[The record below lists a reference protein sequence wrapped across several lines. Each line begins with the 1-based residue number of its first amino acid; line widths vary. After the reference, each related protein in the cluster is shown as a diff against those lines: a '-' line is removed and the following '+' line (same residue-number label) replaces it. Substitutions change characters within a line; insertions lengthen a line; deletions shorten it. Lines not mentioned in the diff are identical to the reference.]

1 VSGNCLV
8 VGLGNPGLEY
18 RNSRHNAGFMVVDA
32 IAAKAGSE
40 WRLEKKFFAEL
51 SECSLGG
58 TKCLLVKP
66 QTFMNLS
73 GKSVAAVASYRRIE
87 LGNILVALD
96 DADLPLGAIRLRPG
110 GGAGGHHGLESVIE
124 HMAGKEFPRLRL
136 GIARPVGEVRDIAN
150 HVLGKF
156 DEAERNLLETVL
168 QQSVRQVQCWSA
180 EGIALAMNRFNGL
193 VNPAKS
199 V

>member
-1 VSGNCLV
+1 MV

-18 RNSRHNAGFMVVDA
+18 RNTRHNAGFMLVDA
-32 IAAKAGSE
+32 IAAKAGAS

-51 SECSLGG
+51 SECSLGEV
-58 TKCLLVKP
+58 KCLLVKP

-73 GKSVAAVASYRRIE
+73 GKAVAAVAAYRRVE
-87 LGNILVALD
+87 LGKILVALD

-124 HMAGKEFPRLRL
+124 HLAGKEFPRLRL

-150 HVLGKF
+150 HVLGRF
-156 DEAERNLLETVL
+156 DGTERNLLETVL
-168 QQSVRQVQCWSA
+168 QQSVRQVECWAA
-180 EGIALAMNRFNGL
+180 EGIASAMNCFNGL
-193 VNPAKS
+193 VTPPKS

>member
-1 VSGNCLV
+1 M

-18 RNSRHNAGFMVVDA
+18 RNTRHNAGFMLVDA
-32 IAAKAGSE
+32 IAAKAGSG
-40 WRLEKKFFAEL
+40 WRLEKKLFAEL
-51 SECSLGG
+51 CECSLGG
-58 TKCLLVKP
+58 TSCLLVKP

-73 GKSVAAVASYRRIE
+73 GRAVAAVAGYRRVH
-87 LGNILVALD
+87 LGKILVALD

-136 GIARPVGEVRDIAN
+136 GIARPVGEVRDIAH

-156 DEAERNLLETVL
+156 DEAERNMLETVL
-168 QQSVRQVQCWSA
+168 QQSVRQVECWA
-180 EGIALAMNRFNGL
+180 VKGIGLAMNRFNGL